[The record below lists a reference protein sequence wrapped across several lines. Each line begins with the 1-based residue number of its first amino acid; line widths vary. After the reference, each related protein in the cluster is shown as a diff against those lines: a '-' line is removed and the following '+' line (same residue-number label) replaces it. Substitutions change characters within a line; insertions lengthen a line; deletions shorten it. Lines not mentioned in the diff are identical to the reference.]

1 MNNYKELSFLISSL
15 FVIYFFKDI
24 ITTLII
30 LVILSSISLLLVKG
44 DFDKIINGE
53 EQPEIPNSNSKSTGS
68 GNSANSNSKK
78 PGLSINHANT
88 DTKEQYKS
96 SQNPNNFVKSPN
108 FVYNR

>member
-30 LVILSSISLLLVKG
+30 LVILSSISLILIKADFEKKINNYNNDNNKTQNPSNVKL
-44 DFDKIINGE
+44 E
-53 EQPEIPNSNSKSTGS
+53 PIPTYSSNVK
-68 GNSANSNSKK
+68 
-78 PGLSINHANT
+78 
-88 DTKEQYKS
+88 KEQYNNTPPSPNNEVKS
-96 SQNPNNFVKSPN
+96 SN

>member
-30 LVILSSISLLLVKG
+30 LVILSSISGLLIKA
-44 DFDKIINGE
+44 DFEKENDKEENYSNNGSRPDNRTSQYE
-53 EQPEIPNSNSKSTGS
+53 N
-68 GNSANSNSKK
+68 K
-78 PGLSINHANT
+78 PQA
-88 DTKEQYKS
+88 Q
-96 SQNPNNFVKSPN
+96 QNPNNYVKSPN

>member
-30 LVILSSISLLLVKG
+30 LVILSSISLLLIKG
-44 DFDKIINGE
+44 DFDKIINGN
-53 EQPEIPNSNSKSTGS
+53 EQTENPNNKSTGS
-68 GNSANSNSKK
+68 VNSVNSSKI
-78 PGLSINHANT
+78 PGLLINNANT
-88 DTKEQYKS
+88 DKKEQYKNS
-96 SQNPNNFVKSPN
+96 PNPNNFVKSSN

>member
-30 LVILSSISLLLVKG
+30 LVILSSISMLLMKA
-44 DFDKIINGE
+44 DFEKANINLE
-53 EQPEIPNSNSKSTGS
+53 KVPRSN
-68 GNSANSNSKK
+68 N
-78 PGLSINHANT
+78 GLNT
-88 DTKEQYKS
+88 DVAQTYTPPENNYKKEQYS
-96 SQNPNNFVKSPN
+96 TQQNPNNFVRSPN

>member
-30 LVILSSISLLLVKG
+30 LVILSSISALLIKS
-44 DFDKIINGE
+44 DFEKINNEYDKSENPGNKKSE
-53 EQPEIPNSNSKSTGS
+53 SSPNY
-68 GNSANSNSKK
+68 GNAER
-78 PGLSINHANT
+78 
-88 DTKEQYKS
+88 KEQYNT

>member
-30 LVILSSISLLLVKG
+30 LVILSSISALLIKA
-44 DFDKIINGE
+44 DFEKVNNDYDKSENPG
-53 EQPEIPNSNSKSTGS
+53 NKKSEVAPIY
-68 GNSANSNSKK
+68 GNAER
-78 PGLSINHANT
+78 
-88 DTKEQYKS
+88 KEQYNT
-96 SQNPNNFVKSPN
+96 SQNPNNFVKSSN